1 MKSLKF
7 LTIIALLAFFANT
20 QKVLAQGSDIDLLKE
35 QIEAKKNE
43 ISVNEEILISG
54 ISALKRVNIS
64 LQELKDK
71 QASRE
76 EIARKQK
83 VVSSVQKRLSNLKS
97 LIQVKKT
104 ELAPLESKLLR
115 KTKKAQEKLVSN
127 KTTTNTKTGTIADV
141 DVTDKD
147 AERLNLLK
155 IKLENAR
162 KKLEA
167 DRKAREIAYL
177 NEQEALRL
185 QAEQLNKLDSQI
197 KAKEESIVKEKTTL
211 ISDYEDDISINE
223 EILLSG
229 IEGLNKMKSK
239 LETAKKDSTTSKESI
254 QRKQAI
260 IVKIEAR
267 LAKIRGDIN
276 AKKIELEKLKQ
287 K

>member
-54 ISALKRVNIS
+54 ISALKRVNVS

-115 KTKKAQEKLVSN
+115 KTKLNVGTRNAIRYFLPCFSRNQS
-127 KTTTNTKTGTIADV
+127 TTNGYRV
-141 DVTDKD
+141 LSN
-147 AERLNLLK
+147 R
-155 IKLENAR
+155 
-162 KKLEA
+162 
-167 DRKAREIAYL
+167 
-177 NEQEALRL
+177 
-185 QAEQLNKLDSQI
+185 
-197 KAKEESIVKEKTTL
+197 
-211 ISDYEDDISINE
+211 ISDIKHSPSLSIRVE
-223 EILLSG
+223 CGVWTRQVSG
-229 IEGLNKMKSK
+229 VLG
-239 LETAKKDSTTSKESI
+239 STS
-254 QRKQAI
+254 
-260 IVKIEAR
+260 
-267 LAKIRGDIN
+267 L
-276 AKKIELEKLKQ
+276 
-287 K
+287 